1 MCFQVVA
8 VALPSEKSMETL
20 FGSELTFSCNKELI
34 VSIVIKNSWKLH
46 LHAVFHCHLSDV
58 QFDCKFAHVLLI
70 DFQGD
75 ILINGNN
82 ARIVARNMLF
92 DSGIA
97 HGIDQLLEPPGIGA
111 RCDNFTSIEVKVQIF

>member
-1 MCFQVVA
+1 MD
-8 VALPSEKSMETL
+8 SKS
-20 FGSELTFSCNKELI
+20 
-34 VSIVIKNSWKLH
+34 
-46 LHAVFHCHLSDV
+46 
-58 QFDCKFAHVLLI
+58 AHVLLA

-97 HGIDQLLEPPGIGA
+97 HGIDQLLEPPSIGA
-111 RCDNFTSIEVKVQIF
+111 RCDNFSSIEIKVQNFKTKSDYLYLQKLNKINSKAKNRPASYYSVQFSSTTAATGVLK